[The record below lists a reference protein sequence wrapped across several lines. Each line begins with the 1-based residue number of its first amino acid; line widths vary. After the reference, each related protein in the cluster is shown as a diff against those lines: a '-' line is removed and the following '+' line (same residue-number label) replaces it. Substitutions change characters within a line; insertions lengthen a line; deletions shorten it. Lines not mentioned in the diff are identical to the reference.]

1 MPENTKPP
9 LSRRAQARVFKIV
22 NVPMRFILGLP
33 VATPLGRNLM
43 LAFIIGR
50 KSGRTHRQPV
60 SYVPDGDSLLTP
72 GGGKW
77 KLNLAAGVPV
87 RIRLRGKDI
96 SATPELVS
104 DVGKRLQTHGRRQPG
119 GGQVRRHPARPGRQ
133 LRPGRR
139 GACRA
144 LRIPDRALAPGPAS
158 RTQPSTQLRRRS
170 SKPPMSTPPATS
182 AATAPA
188 SRSSQSASASAL
200 CSPRRATPRRT
211 ATDAAENW

>member
-1 MPENTKPP
+1 MPETNKPP

-50 KSGRTHRQPV
+50 RSGRTYRQPI
-60 SYVPDGDSLLTP
+60 SYVRDGETLLTP

-77 KLNLAAGVPV
+77 KLNLTTGAPV

-104 DVGKRLQTHGRRQPG
+104 DVDEVGKLLTTMAAGNPAAARFVGIQRGEDGSFDRAGVARA
-119 GGQVRRHPARPGRQ
+119 VRYGFRIVRWHPA
-133 LRPGRR
+133 
-139 GACRA
+139 
-144 LRIPDRALAPGPAS
+144 
-158 RTQPSTQLRRRS
+158 
-170 SKPPMSTPPATS
+170 
-182 AATAPA
+182 
-188 SRSSQSASASAL
+188 
-200 CSPRRATPRRT
+200 
-211 ATDAAENW
+211 